1 MSWRETGIYLGH
13 VHERG
18 RVAGEARYDGGKHL
32 ITIGP
37 NGSGKGTGVIAPNLA
52 HLRRSILLIDPKGEA
67 AAITARQRAKLGR
80 VVILNPFN
88 VLANERPYL
97 KSQGFNP
104 LTSLDRR
111 SPHFPD
117 AAAGIAEALIK
128 IEGSD
133 PHWAASAQDLVA
145 ALIMWECIRR
155 PWAPEAASL
164 GNVRKMLT
172 EPYVMGADGK
182 PAGLLETVF
191 HMLAS
196 GYAPL
201 EAKAGRFVQ
210 ASREMQGIVSSAIT
224 QTRFLDSPAITA
236 DLAHGG
242 FDFGEM
248 KRSITTVYLI
258 LPANYLETH
267 SGWLRLMVVSA
278 LRALLQTPPSKT
290 LPPVLFMLDE
300 FAQLGYLPPIENA
313 MGIARGFGVQLW
325 PFLQDHQ
332 PAQGT
337 LQGALGNLH
346 RARVASLTAFAP
358 QDLVHGRIS
367 LPKLAG
373 QTTKLVESWN
383 ESDDLQGQRAR
394 RAQLGAA
401 GLPAVPSRGAD
412 GHGLLAACSASS
424 IRCRTPSSLRRRAIG
439 IRPMAPASIAI
450 LITAER
456 QPLRKINRT
465 TGGRTCP
472 KFLLT
477 FTS

>member
-1 MSWRETGIYLGH
+1 VSWRETGIYLGQ
-13 VHERG
+13 VHDKG
-18 RVAGEARYDGGKHL
+18 RIAGEARYGGGKHL

-37 NGSGKGTGVIAPNLA
+37 NGSGKGTGLIAPNLA

-88 VLANERPYL
+88 VLADERPYL
-97 KSQGFNP
+97 NSQGFNP
-104 LTSLDRR
+104 LASLDRR

-210 ASREMQGIVSSAIT
+210 ASREMQAIVSSAIT

-236 DLAHGG
+236 DLAQGG
-242 FDFGEM
+242 LDFGEM

-325 PFLQDHQ
+325 PFLQDLNQ
-332 PAQGT
+332 LKALYKARWET
-337 LQGALGNLH
+337 FIGARG
-346 RARVASLTAFAP
+346 VLTAFAP
-358 QDLVHGRIS
+358 QDWFTAEYLS
-367 LPKLAG
+367 KLSG

-383 ESDDLQGQRAR
+383 ESDDLQGSGREGRNWAPQGFPLFRPEE
-394 RAQLGAA
+394 LMGMGAGRMLCFVDPVPNPFFTEA
-401 GLPAVPSRGAD
+401 PGYWDTRYKTGLDRNPYYR
-412 GHGLLAACSASS
+412 
-424 IRCRTPSSLRRRAIG
+424 
-439 IRPMAPASIAI
+439 
-450 LITAER
+450 
-456 QPLRKINRT
+456 
-465 TGGRTCP
+465 
-472 KFLLT
+472 
-477 FTS
+477 